1 MFATSVGS
9 WRTSTASPRSALPFA
24 AAALASFAVLGAD
37 SRWLVA
43 LGPHAVHALPFATA
57 PTSGWHDVPVLA
69 QTVLRALHDVF
80 GDRGLV
86 LAQLAA
92 AFAAFRLLPR
102 GLPGGLALL
111 AAIPTIAVVRA
122 ELFSLVLFPVLLVLL
137 ERRPDRLWLCVPL
150 IALWSNLHGSVLV
163 GLALLW
169 VFVAIERRRDW
180 AVAVVSTLALCVTP
194 ALWHTPQY
202 YWAVA
207 RNEAARRGVGLWQP
221 LGLRPFDVLLAACV
235 LALAVIATR
244 GRAWRPWEAVACA
257 GLAVATIHSARLGTW
272 LAFVAAYPAARAWRR
287 RETRATFFLV
297 RALAALAVVGLVL
310 GPARTGAP
318 QLAERA
324 ARTGAPVL
332 AEPITAEQVE
342 LAGGR
347 VWVADPIDAFR
358 RRDQRLY
365 LDWLDGHGDAAVAH
379 ARYVLVDR
387 HGAPGRRAARDRR
400 LRAVAHED
408 PFVLYV
414 VTTEPS
420 GNPRR

>member
-1 MFATSVGS
+1 VGS

-43 LGPHAVHALPFATA
+43 LGPHVVHALPFATA
-57 PTSGWHDVPVLA
+57 PTSGWHDVPALA
-69 QTVLRALHDVF
+69 QTVLRGLHALL

-111 AAIPTIAVVRA
+111 AAVPTIAVVRA
-122 ELFSLVLFPVLLVLL
+122 ELFSLVLFPALLVLL

-150 IALWSNLHGSVLV
+150 VALWSNLHGSVLV

-169 VFVAIERRRDW
+169 VYVAVERRRAW
-180 AVAVVSTLALCVTP
+180 PVGIAATVAACLTP

-202 YWAVA
+202 YWGVA
-207 RNEAARRGVGLWQP
+207 RNETARRGVGLWEP
-221 LGLRPFDVLLAACV
+221 LGLRRFDVLLALCV
-235 LALAVIATR
+235 LALIAIASR
-244 GRAWRPWEAVACA
+244 RRAWHPWEAVACA
-257 GLAVATIHSARLGTW
+257 GLAVATIHSARIGTW
-272 LAFVAAYPAARAWRR
+272 LAFVASYPAARAWKG
-287 RETRATFFLV
+287 RETRATFFLAP
-297 RALAALAVVGLVL
+297 ALAALAVVGVVL
-310 GPARTGAP
+310 GPPQTGSP
-318 QLAERA
+318 RLADRA
-324 ARTGAPVL
+324 ARTGAAVL

-358 RRDQRLY
+358 RADQRLY
-365 LDWLDGHGDAAVAH
+365 LDWLDGHGDGAVAH
-379 ARYVLVDR
+379 ARYVLVDAN
-387 HGAPGRRAARDRR
+387 GTPGRRAARDAR
-400 LRAVAHED
+400 LRAVAHD
-408 PFVLYV
+408 NGFVLYV
-414 VTTEPS
+414 VTTES
-420 GNPRR
+420 AANRRR